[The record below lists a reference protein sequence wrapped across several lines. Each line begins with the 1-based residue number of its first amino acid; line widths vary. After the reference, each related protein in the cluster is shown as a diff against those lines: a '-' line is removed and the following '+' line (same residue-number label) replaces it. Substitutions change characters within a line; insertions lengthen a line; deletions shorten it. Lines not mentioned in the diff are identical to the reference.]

1 MHGIKVNEL
10 TVGTR
15 PLKEVATAVI
25 GLIATATAPV
35 GAATVAL
42 DAAFP
47 LNTPVLVTSVRAA
60 LLAIAGNNGGT
71 LKPALEAIADQTSP
85 VIVVVRVAVGVDTAA
100 QDAAVEAG
108 AVLLETAEGQ
118 VGVRPRILGC
128 PGLDTAATAE
138 ALAISARKLRAMAY
152 SGFAAATDTVAE
164 AVAARAAFD
173 QRELML
179 IFPSFAGKPAG
190 DAVARALGL
199 RSRIDQ
205 EIGWHKTLSNVAI
218 DGETDALTVPIG
230 FDLVNDSH
238 DAGVLNA
245 AEITT
250 IVNLNGRRFW
260 GNRTCSDEPLFA
272 FESAVRTGQVLQD
285 EIAAG
290 LAWAVDKPMTRVLI
304 KDILETINARFRS
317 LVAQGR
323 LIGGEAWYDPDLNSQ
338 EDLAAGKLVI
348 DYDYTPCAPAEAITL
363 NQRITDRFYAGFAD
377 ALQN

>member
-15 PLKEVATAVI
+15 PIKEVATSVI
-25 GLIATATAPV
+25 GLVATATAAA
-35 GAATVAL
+35 GAPTVAL

-47 LNTPVLVTSVRAA
+47 IGVPVLIASIRAA
-60 LLAIAGNNGGT
+60 IAAAGTGGT
-71 LKPALEAIADQTSP
+71 LKGALEAIADQTSP
-85 VIVVVRVAVGVDTAA
+85 VMVVVRIVPGVD
-100 QDAAVEAG
+100 DAATEAATIG
-108 AVLLETAEGQ
+108 AVQALLTAESQ
-118 VGVRPRILGC
+118 LAVRPRIIGA
-128 PGLDTAATAE
+128 PGLETEDVIAE
-138 ALAISARKLRAMAY
+138 LALTARKLRAFTYARAIGANVAAAALFRA
-152 SGFAAATDTVAE
+152 SFAAK
-164 AVAARAAFD
+164 
-173 QRELML
+173 ELML
-179 IFPSFAGKPAG
+179 IYPDFEAGAAG

-205 EIGWHKTLSNVAI
+205 EIGWHKSLSNIAI
-218 DGETDALTVPIG
+218 DGVAGGLTVPIS
-230 FDLVNDSH
+230 FDLIDSDN

-245 AEITT
+245 ADVTT
-250 IVNLNGRRFW
+250 IVRTNGSRFW

-272 FESAVRTGQVLQD
+272 FETAVRTGQVLQD

-290 LAWAVDKPMTRVLI
+290 LAWAVDKPITTTLV

-323 LIGGEAWYDPDLNSQ
+323 LIGGQAWYDPDLNSQ
-338 EDLAAGKLVI
+338 VDLAAGKLTI

-377 ALQN
+377 ALSN

>member
-15 PLKEVATAVI
+15 PIKEVATSVI
-25 GLIATATAPV
+25 GLVATATAAA
-35 GAATVAL
+35 GAPTAAL

-47 LNTPVLVTSVRAA
+47 VNTPVLVTSIRAA
-60 LLAIAGNNGGT
+60 IAAAGTGGT
-71 LKPALEAIADQTSP
+71 LKAALEAIADQTSP
-85 VIVVVRVAVGVDTAA
+85 VMVVVRIVPGAD
-100 QDAAVEAG
+100 DAATEAATIG
-108 AVLLETAEGQ
+108 AVQALLTAESQ
-118 VGVRPRILGC
+118 LAVRPRILGA
-128 PGLDTAATAE
+128 PGLETEDVIAE
-138 ALAISARKLRAMAY
+138 LALTARKLRAFTYARAI
-152 SGFAAATDTVAE
+152 GVDVAAAALFR
-164 AVAARAAFD
+164 ANFSAR
-173 QRELML
+173 QLML
-179 IFPSFAGKPAG
+179 IYPDFEAGAAG

-205 EIGWHKTLSNVAI
+205 EIGWHKSLSNIAI
-218 DGETDALTVPIG
+218 DGVAGGLTVPIS
-230 FDLVNDSH
+230 FDLIDADN

-245 AEITT
+245 ADVTT
-250 IVNLNGRRFW
+250 IVRTNGSRFW

-272 FESAVRTGQVLQD
+272 FETAVRTGQVLQD

-290 LAWAVDKPMTRVLI
+290 LAWAVDKPITTTLV

-323 LIGGEAWYDPDLNSQ
+323 LIGGQAWYDPDLNSQ
-338 EDLAAGKLVI
+338 VDLAAGKLTI

-377 ALQN
+377 ALSN